1 MDTNRS
7 TAKVIADLAA
17 DPDTTVTALAE
28 AADQFGFDP
37 LEVLALI

>member
-1 MDTNRS
+1 MNAAQVL
-7 TAKVIADLAA
+7 AKVIDDLAA
-17 DPDTTVTALAE
+17 DPGTTVTALAE